1 MTKIYGFPS
10 KGKERTRIN
19 KKEKKEDITFY
30 EFFSSN
36 IDIIF
41 VHIFWCKD
49 RKNKTNQR
57 KKTKDKSYIDT

>member
-1 MTKIYGFPS
+1 MAI
-10 KGKERTRIN
+10 
-19 KKEKKEDITFY
+19 EKKEDITFY

-49 RKNKTNQR
+49 RKNKP
-57 KKTKDKSYIDT
+57 KKENKR